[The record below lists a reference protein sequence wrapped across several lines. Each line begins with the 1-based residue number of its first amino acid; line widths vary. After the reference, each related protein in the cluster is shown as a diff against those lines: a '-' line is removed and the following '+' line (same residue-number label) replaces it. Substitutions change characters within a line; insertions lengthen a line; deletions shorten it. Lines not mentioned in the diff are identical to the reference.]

1 MVDVFISFEK
11 NMMKYKHEESIK
23 NNRMYTQLKKE
34 TLSRVKISRVSHPD
48 WILLSLSR
56 FWYLSSL
63 LYFKYFYY
71 KYS

>member
-34 TLSRVKISRVSHPD
+34 TLSRVKISHVSHPD
-48 WILLSLSR
+48 
-56 FWYLSSL
+56 
-63 LYFKYFYY
+63 
-71 KYS
+71 